1 MQCIVQLIV
10 MVQSDNF
17 ITTTTIHIHITNTK
31 SELMVVISV

>member
-17 ITTTTIHIHITNTK
+17 ITTTTIHITNTK